1 MWRRIAVGGS
11 GLLSL
16 VAALCGG
23 CGSDGNYQVTWN
35 FFASPGAIAA
45 NDLTEDASSACGAHG
60 VDAIRVSAVN
70 PDGDRHETTGLC
82 TQGQLAAGIG
92 LGEWQFTF
100 YQLDGK
106 GDVIPPPEGV
116 SDPQSS
122 AKVESKATADLA
134 PVTFVPRPACAD
146 EVDNDH
152 DGRVDLDDPGCA
164 GDPARDSESALD

>member
-23 CGSDGNYQVTWN
+23 CGSDGNYQATWN
-35 FFASPGAIAA
+35 FFAPAGAIAP
-45 NDLTEDASSACGAHG
+45 TEDASSACGAHG

-70 PDGDRHETTGLC
+70 PDGERHEATGLC
-82 TQGQLAAGIG
+82 TQGWLAAGIG

-100 YQLDGK
+100 DQLDGK
-106 GDVIPPPEGV
+106 GDVIPLPEGV
-116 SDPQSS
+116 SGPERS
-122 AKVESKATADLA
+122 AKVESNKTAELDL
-134 PVTFVPRPACAD
+134 VTFAPRPACAD

-152 DGRVDLDDPGCA
+152 DGRVDLDDPDCA
-164 GDPARDSESALD
+164 GDPERDSESALD